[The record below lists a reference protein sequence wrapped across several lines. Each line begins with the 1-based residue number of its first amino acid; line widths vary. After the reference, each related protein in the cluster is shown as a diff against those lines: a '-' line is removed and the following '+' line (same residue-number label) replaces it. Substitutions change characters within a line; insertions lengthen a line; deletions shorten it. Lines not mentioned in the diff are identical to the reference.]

1 MNYGNSVGEL
11 YDLYFVFMCYILNV
25 IYTGVFTGGKR
36 KLRIKRKNKI
46 FFRRAI
52 IMYVY
57 NFHERL

>member
-1 MNYGNSVGEL
+1 MGEL